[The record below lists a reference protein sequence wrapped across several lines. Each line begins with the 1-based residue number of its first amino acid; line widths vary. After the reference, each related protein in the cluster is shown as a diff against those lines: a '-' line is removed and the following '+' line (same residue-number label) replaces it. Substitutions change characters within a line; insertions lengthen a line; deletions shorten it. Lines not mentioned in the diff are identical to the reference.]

1 MKISKLL
8 QLWIYCFLFNG
19 LIKWFDVKVWYK
31 SILKEEMCT
40 CDTSRDMIFR
50 SGQLLQLTIHGS
62 ARNLVVDFLFMFV
75 LQCHRLL
82 QV

>member
-1 MKISKLL
+1 
-8 QLWIYCFLFNG
+8 
-19 LIKWFDVKVWYK
+19 
-31 SILKEEMCT
+31 MCM

-50 SGQLLQLTIHGS
+50 SSQLLQLTIGS

-82 QV
+82 QVRGLSQKQTQMYAYNIFTT